1 MPREGGS
8 LKGQRRA
15 TLGSSG
21 GIECQKRPPRRQNGG
36 SLCHAA
42 SIGSF
47 CWRRG
52 HCSTPVRS
60 SGSHRLTG
68 SAPLLPS
75 SLTKKRAFASAVVFG
90 GRPPNFAKLSITIL
104 CLK

>member
-42 SIGSF
+42 LIGSF
-47 CWRRG
+47 CCRRER
-52 HCSTPVRS
+52 CCTPVRS
-60 SGSHRLTG
+60 SGLRRL
-68 SAPLLPS
+68 SAKAPPLPS
-75 SLTKKRAFASAVVFG
+75 SLTKKRAFASPAIFG
-90 GRPPNFAKLSITIL
+90 GRPLNFAKPSITIL